1 MIIESLIRIN
11 RWLPDYNYYLD
22 VSDFLIKN
30 NLKKEAPKQ
39 QRKIEEIEK
48 YLQIALNCFEKEKDQ
63 LNEIQIKWFVLKK
76 NLIKNRLELVKLLNL
91 KYCEKN

>member
-1 MIIESLIRIN
+1 MKIN
-11 RWLPDYNYYLD
+11 KWLPDCNYYLD

-30 NLKKEAPKQ
+30 NLKKESPKK

-48 YLQIALNCFEKEKDQ
+48 YLQIALNCFEREKNH
-63 LNEIQIKWFVLKK
+63 LNEIQIKWFILKK
-76 NLIKNRLELVKLLNL
+76 KLIKSRFELLKVLNL